1 MKKLHKM
8 RKTNRKRYCEEDN
21 ENNILDAILGKLF
34 DKKSSTATPSTTPNS
49 GNSMGG
55 GNSFGNKTASTN
67 SEDDDDIEM
76 GLILQ
81 HMLGKENNQNNTS
94 SINSTNSANGAKG
107 IMDEI
112 ANFLKTN
119 K

>member
-1 MKKLHKM
+1 M

-55 GNSFGNKTASTN
+55 GNSFGNTSVSTN
-67 SEDDDDIEM
+67 SKDDDDVEM

-81 HMLGKENNQNNTS
+81 HMLGKENNPNNAS
-94 SINSTNSANGAKG
+94 SANSANGAKG

>member
-8 RKTNRKRYCEEDN
+8 RKINRKRYCEEDN

-34 DKKSSTATPSTTPNS
+34 DKKSSTATPSATPNS

-55 GNSFGNKTASTN
+55 GNSFGNASASTN
-67 SEDDDDIEM
+67 SKDDDDVEM

-81 HMLGKENNQNNTS
+81 HMLGKENNPNNAS
-94 SINSTNSANGAKG
+94 STNSANGAKG

-112 ANFLKTN
+112 ANFLKAN

>member
-1 MKKLHKM
+1 M

-67 SEDDDDIEM
+67 SENDDVEM

-81 HMLGKENNQNNTS
+81 HMLGKENNPNNTS
-94 SINSTNSANGAKG
+94 STNSANGAKG

-112 ANFLKTN
+112 VNFLKTN